1 MKKNRLFIG
10 ILLIG
15 FGLYYFISKWHVPS
29 LNIFTYWTTP
39 ILITGIALLVQA
51 FKGKETHYVFPGF
64 IVLGFG
70 IHFYAISHVDSWPN
84 HWSVLTLIISI
95 GMLFQSQRGKG
106 DLLPGILLFIMSLF
120 FLFNEKLT
128 TMLSSLQ
135 SQVSYFQQYWPV
147 LIALIG
153 LYLLFSKK

>member
-15 FGLYYFISKWHVPS
+15 FGMYYLISKWQIPS
-29 LNIFTYWTTP
+29 LQIFTYWTTP
-39 ILITGIALLVQA
+39 ILITGIALLFQA
-51 FKGKETHYVFPGF
+51 FKGKESHYIFPGI
-64 IVLGFG
+64 IVLGFS
-70 IHFYAISHVDSWPN
+70 IHFYAIEHIKNWPN
-84 HWSVLTLIISI
+84 HWSVLTLVISI
-95 GMLFQSQRGKG
+95 GMLFQSRKGKG

-128 TMLSSLQ
+128 TMLTSLQ
-135 SQVSYFQQYWPV
+135 SQVSYFQQYWPI
-147 LIALIG
+147 LIAVIG

>member
-10 ILLIG
+10 MLLIG
-15 FGLYYFISKWHVPS
+15 FGLYYFISKWQTPS
-29 LNIFTYWTTP
+29 LLAFTYWTTP
-39 ILITGIALLVQA
+39 IIITGIALLVQA
-51 FKGKETHYVFPGF
+51 FKGRETHFIFPGF

-70 IHFYAISHVDSWPN
+70 VHFYANTHIEAWPE

-95 GMLFQSQRGKG
+95 GMLFQSQKGKG

-128 TMLSSLQ
+128 TMLGSLQ
-135 SQVSYFQQYWPV
+135 SQVSFFQQYWPI
-147 LIALIG
+147 LIAVSG

>member
-15 FGLYYFISKWHVPS
+15 FGIYYLISKWQVPA
-29 LNIFTYWTTP
+29 LHIFTFWTTP

-51 FKGKETHYVFPGF
+51 IKGRETHYVFPGLV
-64 IVLGFG
+64 VLGFG
-70 IHFYAISHVDSWPN
+70 IHFYAIEHFQNWPN

-95 GMLFQSQRGKG
+95 GMLLQSRKGKG
-106 DLLPGILLFIMSLF
+106 ELLPGLLLFIMSLF
-120 FLFNEKLT
+120 FLFNEKLA

-135 SQVSYFQQYWPV
+135 SQVSFFQNYWPI
-147 LIALIG
+147 LIAVIG

>member
-1 MKKNRLFIG
+1 MRKNRLFIG

-15 FGLYYFISKWHVPS
+15 FGLFYFISKWQIPS
-29 LNIFTYWTTP
+29 LQFLNYWTTP
-39 ILITGIALLVQA
+39 LFITGIALLLQA
-51 FKGKETHYVFPGF
+51 FKGKEQQYIFPGI

-70 IHFYAISHVDSWPN
+70 IHFYASSHIEAWPD

-95 GMLFQSQRGKG
+95 GMLFQSKKGKG

-128 TMLSSLQ
+128 TMLSSL
-135 SQVSYFQQYWPV
+135 SFQVSYFQKYWPI
-147 LIALIG
+147 LIAVIG
-153 LYLLFSKK
+153 LYLLFKKK